1 MTMQLHEQFR
11 PKSWADVVGQ
21 DKAIKQINQLRK
33 RGLGGRA
40 YFISGQS
47 GTGKT
52 TIAKLLAA
60 EIANELCTVEIDAS
74 VATPARLTTIEQEM
88 MLYGWGGKG
97 RAYII
102 NEAHGLSRPAIRQL
116 LVLLE
121 RLPSHVVFIFTTTI
135 EGIED
140 LFEEKIDAHPLLS
153 RCQEIRLSRRNLSE
167 PFAQRAMDIA
177 ITSGLNGQPQ
187 SEYIKLVRKHKN
199 NLRAVLQEIESGA
212 MLS

>member
-1 MTMQLHEQFR
+1 M
-11 PKSWADVVGQ
+11 DG
-21 DKAIKQINQLRK
+21 
-33 RGLGGRA
+33 
-40 YFISGQS
+40 
-47 GTGKT
+47 
-52 TIAKLLAA
+52 
-60 EIANELCTVEIDAS
+60 
-74 VATPARLTTIEQEM
+74 
-88 MLYGWGGKG
+88 GGKG

-102 NEAHGLSRPAIRQL
+102 NEAHGLSRPSIRQ
-116 LVLLE
+116 LLE
-121 RLPSHVVFIFTTTI
+121 RLPSHVIFVFTTTN
-135 EGIED
+135 EGVED

-153 RCQEIRLSRRNLSE
+153 RCQEIKLARRNLSE

>member
-1 MTMQLHEQFR
+1 MQLHEQFR

-21 DKAIKQINQLRK
+21 DKVIEQINQLRK

-60 EIANELCTVEIDAS
+60 EIANEFCTVEIDAS
-74 VATPARLTTIEQEM
+74 IATPARLTIIEQELN
-88 MLYGWGGKG
+88 LYGWGGKG

-102 NEAHGLSRPAIRQL
+102 NEAHGLSRPSIRQL

-121 RLPSHVVFIFTTTI
+121 RLPSHVVFIFTTTN
-135 EGIED
+135 EGVED

-153 RCQEIRLSRRNLSE
+153 RCQEIKLARRNLSE
-167 PFAQRAMDIA
+167 PFARRARDVAIA
-177 ITSGLNGQPQ
+177 SGLNGQPQ
-187 SEYIKLVRKHKN
+187 SEYDKLVRKHKN
-199 NLRAVLQEIESGA
+199 NLRAVLQEIESGS
-212 MLS
+212 ML

>member
-1 MTMQLHEQFR
+1 MQLHEQFR
-11 PKSWADVVGQ
+11 PKRWVDVVGQ
-21 DKAIKQINQLRK
+21 DKAIEQINQLRK

-60 EIANELCTVEIDAS
+60 EIANEFCITEIDAS
-74 VATPARLTTIEQEM
+74 VATPARLTTIEQELN
-88 MLYGWGGKG
+88 LYGWGGKG

-102 NEAHGLSRPAIRQL
+102 NEAHGLSRPSIRQL

-121 RLPSHVVFIFTTTI
+121 RLPSHVIFVFTTTN
-135 EGIED
+135 EGVED

-153 RCQEIRLSRRNLSE
+153 RCQEIKLARRNLSE
-167 PFAQRAMDIA
+167 PFARRARDVAIA
-177 ITSGLNGQPQ
+177 SGLNGQPQ
-187 SEYIKLVRKHKN
+187 SEYDKLVRKHKN
-199 NLRAVLQEIESGA
+199 NLRAVLQEIESGS
-212 MLS
+212 ML